1 MAKIKVK
8 AKSRVLIREDWRGVL
23 DQIDYDQDEWDEWL
37 EEPAAQES
45 GGQGRVRMVRAG
57 MQKTQ
62 YYPRGGR

>member
-37 EEPAAQES
+37 EEPAAQE
-45 GGQGRVRMVRAG
+45 GAGQGRVRMVRAG
-57 MQKTQ
+57 LRPTQ
-62 YYPRGGR
+62 YYPRGR